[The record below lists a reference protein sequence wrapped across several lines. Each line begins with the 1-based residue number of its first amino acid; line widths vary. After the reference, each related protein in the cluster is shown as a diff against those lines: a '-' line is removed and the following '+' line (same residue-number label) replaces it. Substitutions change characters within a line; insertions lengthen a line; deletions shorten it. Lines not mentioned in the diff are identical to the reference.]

1 MSIVNAIVPNF
12 NRITLQKSHFDFG
25 IFFIKNLCFKHKI
38 SYFRI
43 VFHLKLIPQ
52 TNLKAKITLLLFF
65 VNFLLFSQEFPPI
78 IKYSPAVYGAGNQSW
93 MIAQDQ
99 QNFLYFANN
108 DGLLEYNGTNWQ
120 LYPSPNETIIRSVK
134 VIRNKIFTG
143 CYMNFGYWTRQT
155 NGKLKYTS
163 LSDTIKSKI
172 LDDEQFWNILQ
183 YDQWI
188 LFQSLN
194 RIYIYD
200 TKTGKFKII
209 APKNG
214 VVKSFAHK
222 NAIYF
227 QTLKEGLFEI
237 ESGKAKLVSDD
248 SILKKYIIVN
258 VFSSDEG
265 LMIQTQ
271 LDGIYK
277 FDRNNLT
284 RFSTDVD
291 VELKSGFVYSS
302 QLLQDGSFA
311 LGTVSNGIY
320 ILSKTGKLKYHLSQG
335 KGLSNNTALSLF
347 EDKDQNLWVG
357 LDNGINC
364 INVQSP
370 VHSFTDDTGALG
382 TVYASATFNG
392 LLYVGT
398 NQGLFYKPIESN
410 AEFKFISGTK
420 GQVWSLF
427 VYDNTLFCGHDSGTF
442 IITGESAR
450 SIFSSSGTWKFEP
463 VPNGRNQLLQG
474 NYYGISVLEKI
485 NNQWVFKNKIKGFDY
500 SSRYFEITNNFDVY
514 VSHEY
519 KGIFRLKVDKSLSEA
534 NGFFAYKSPQKGK
547 NASLVKFNNAIYY
560 ACKDGIFKLSQ
571 KTKQFEKDKLLSSIF
586 EKDEYTS
593 GKLIVDHSNRIWL
606 FSKNY
611 IHYFSA
617 SKLSNQLKQNV
628 IPIPSSL
635 TNSMLGFENITQ
647 ISKSTY
653 LIGTTDGYYT
663 LNVDD
668 LSFKNYTVLIT
679 TINVNKQNDILK
691 NVAIRGEGSFNS
703 NENNITLDYTVPEYN
718 KYINSEYQYLLEGFQ
733 NEWSEWSTKATVN
746 FKNLSPGKY
755 TFKVRAKYANT
766 ILQNTATYTFIILKP
781 WYLTNLACFAYF
793 LLILVLA
800 YFINK
805 AYRNFYHK
813 QKEKLI
819 EENNLLLE
827 IKELENEQQL
837 MKLRNEQ
844 LSQDVDNKNRE
855 LAVSTMSLNSKNEL
869 LAFIKDDLKKN
880 TQNDSNSI
888 KSVISTINKNITE
901 EDSWNVFKAA
911 FDNADKDFLKRI
923 KQIHPLLTPN
933 DLRLCAY
940 LRLNLSSKEIA
951 PLFNISVRSVEIK
964 RYRLRKKMDLQHEI
978 GLVEYILAV

>member
-1 MSIVNAIVPNF
+1 M
-12 NRITLQKSHFDFG
+12 
-25 IFFIKNLCFKHKI
+25 
-38 SYFRI
+38 
-43 VFHLKLIPQ
+43 
-52 TNLKAKITLLLFF
+52 
-65 VNFLLFSQEFPPI
+65 FSQEFPPI
-78 IKYSPAVYGAGNQSW
+78 VKYSPSVYGAGNQSW
-93 MIAQDQ
+93 MISQDH
-99 QNFLYFANN
+99 NNYLYFANN
-108 DGLLEYNGTNWQ
+108 DGLLEYNGTSWQ
-120 LYPSPNETIIRSVK
+120 LYPGPNETIIRSVK
-134 VIRNKIFTG
+134 VIGNKVYTG
-143 CYMNFGYWTRQT
+143 SYMNFGFWTRQAD
-155 NGKLKYTS
+155 GKLKYTS
-163 LSDTIKSKI
+163 LSDSIKNKI
-172 LDDEQFWNILQ
+172 LDDEQFWNILK
-183 YDQWI
+183 YDHWI

-200 TKTGKFKII
+200 TKTMQFKII

-214 VVKSFAHK
+214 VVKSFAST

-248 SILKKYIIVN
+248 PILKKFTVAN
-258 VFSSDEG
+258 VFAADEG
-265 LMIQTQ
+265 LIIQTQ
-271 LDGIYK
+271 LDGIHK
-277 FDRNNLT
+277 LT
-284 RFSTDVD
+284 GNSLSRIVTDVD
-291 VELKSGFVYSS
+291 AELKASFVYSS
-302 QLLQDGSFA
+302 QRLQDGSFA
-311 LGTVSNGIY
+311 LGTVSNGIF
-320 ILSKTGKLKYHLSQG
+320 ILSDKGKLKYHLTQS

-347 EDKDQNLWVG
+347 EDKDQNLWTG

-364 INVQSP
+364 INMQSP
-370 VHSFTDDTGALG
+370 VRSFTDDSGVLG
-382 TVYASATFNG
+382 TVYASAIHNG
-392 LLYVGT
+392 MLYIGT
-398 NQGLFYKPIESN
+398 NQGLFCKPSQSN
-410 AEFKFISGTK
+410 SDFKFINGTK
-420 GQVWSLF
+420 GQVWSLA
-427 VYDNTLFCGHDSGTF
+427 VYDDTLFCGHDSGTF
-442 IITGESAR
+442 VVVNDIAK
-450 SIFSSSGTWKFEP
+450 SIFSASGTWKFEP
-463 VPNGRNQLLQG
+463 VPGNKNQLLQG
-474 NYYGISVLEKI
+474 NYYGLSVLEKSG
-485 NNQWVFKNKIKGFDY
+485 NQWIFKNKVQGFDY
-500 SSRYFEITNNFDVY
+500 SSRYFEIGDNLEVY

-519 KGIFRLKVDKSLSEA
+519 KGIFRLKLDSSLSKTQ
-534 NGFFAYKSPQKGK
+534 GFYTYKSPDKGK
-547 NASLVKFNNAIYY
+547 YASLTKFNNSIYY
-560 ACKDGIFKLSQ
+560 AYKGGIFKLNP
-571 KTKQFEKDKLLSSIF
+571 KTKQFVKDNVLSSIF

-593 GKLIVDHSNRIWL
+593 GKLIVDNSNKIWL

-617 SKLSNQLKQNV
+617 SKLSSQLKENI

-635 TNSMLGFENITQ
+635 TNSMLGYENITQ

-663 LNVDD
+663 LNIDD
-668 LSFKNYTVLIT
+668 LSFKNYNVFITDIT
-679 TINVNKQNDILK
+679 TNKQNETFR
-691 NVAIRGEGSFNS
+691 NAAIFNEGSFKS
-703 NENNITLDYTVPEYN
+703 DENNITLNYTVPEYN

-746 FKNLSPGKY
+746 FKNLPPGKY
-755 TFKVRAKYANT
+755 TFRVRAKYANV
-766 ILQNTATYTFIILKP
+766 ILQNPASYTFVVLKP
-781 WYLTNLACFAYF
+781 WYLTNLAYFIYF
-793 LLILVLA
+793 LLMLAMA

-805 AYRNFYHK
+805 AYRNYYQK

-869 LAFIKDDLKKN
+869 LAFIKEDLKK
-880 TQNDSNSI
+880 TAQNDSSNI

-901 EDSWNVFKAA
+901 EDSWNVFKEA

-923 KQIHPLLTPN
+923 KQMHPALTPN

-951 PLFNISVRSVEIK
+951 PMFNISVRSVEIK

>member
-1 MSIVNAIVPNF
+1 MKTKFSF
-12 NRITLQKSHFDFG
+12 
-25 IFFIKNLCFKHKI
+25 
-38 SYFRI
+38 
-43 VFHLKLIPQ
+43 
-52 TNLKAKITLLLFF
+52 LLFF
-65 VNFLLFSQEFPPI
+65 ISFLLFSQEFPPI
-78 IKYSPAVYGAGNQSW
+78 VKYSSAVYGAGNQSW
-93 MIAQDQ
+93 MITQDN
-99 QNFLYFANN
+99 QNFMYFANN

-120 LYPSPNETIIRSVK
+120 LYPTPNETIMRSVK
-134 VIRNKIFTG
+134 VIGNKIYTG
-143 CYMNFGYWTRQT
+143 CYMNFGYWTRQA
-155 NGKLKYTS
+155 NGRLKYTS
-163 LSDTIKSKI
+163 LSDTIKNKI
-172 LDDEQFWNILQ
+172 LDDEQFWNILK
-183 YDQWI
+183 YDHWI

-200 TKTGKFKII
+200 TKTGKFEVI
-209 APKNG
+209 APKMG
-214 VVKSFAHK
+214 VVKSFATK

-227 QTLKEGLFEI
+227 QTLNEGLFEI

-248 SILKKYIIVN
+248 PILRRFTIVN
-258 VFSSDEG
+258 MFTTGDG
-265 LMIQTQ
+265 LQIQTQ

-277 FDRNNLT
+277 LAGNTLT
-284 RFSTDVD
+284 RFATDVD
-291 VELKSGFVYSS
+291 AELKSSFVYSS

-311 LGTVSNGIY
+311 LGTVSNGIF
-320 ILSKTGKLKYHLSQG
+320 ILSDKGKLKYHISQS

-347 EDKDQNLWVG
+347 EDKDQNLWAG

-364 INVQSP
+364 ININSP
-370 VHSFTDDTGALG
+370 VHSFTDNTGVLG

-392 LLYVGT
+392 FLYVGT
-398 NQGLFYKPIESN
+398 NQGLFCKNSQSN
-410 AEFKFISGTK
+410 SEFKFISGTK

-442 IITGESAR
+442 IVTNESAR
-450 SIFSSSGTWKFEP
+450 SIFSGSGTWKFEA
-463 VPNGRNQLLQG
+463 VPNSANQLLQG
-474 NYYGISVLEKI
+474 NYSGISVLEKV
-485 NNQWVFKNKIKGFDY
+485 NNQWIFKNKIQGFDY
-500 SSRYFEITNNFDVY
+500 SSRYFEITDSFDVY

-519 KGIFRLKVDKSLSEA
+519 KGIFRLKLDHSLLKTQSVY
-534 NGFFAYKSPQKGK
+534 AYKSPNKGK
-547 NASLVKFNNAIYY
+547 NASLTKFNNQIYY
-560 ACKDGIFKLSQ
+560 AYKGGIFKLNS
-571 KTKQFEKDKLLSSIF
+571 KTKQFEKDNLLSSIF

-593 GKLIVDHSNRIWL
+593 GKLIVDNSNKIWL

-617 SKLSNQLKQNV
+617 SKLSNQLKQNI

-663 LNVDD
+663 LNIED

-679 TINVNKQNDILK
+679 DIAVNKQNEILR
-691 NVAIRGEGSFNS
+691 NVAIGSEGSFHA
-703 NENNITLDYTVPEYN
+703 NENNITLNYTVPEYN
-718 KYINSEYQYLLEGFQ
+718 KYINSEYQYCLEGFQ
-733 NEWSEWSTKATVN
+733 NDWSEWSTKATVN

-755 TFKVRAKYANT
+755 TFKVRTKYANT
-766 ILQNTATYTFIILKP
+766 ILQNTATYTFVILKP
-781 WYLTNLACFAYF
+781 WYLTNLAWFIYF
-793 LLILVLA
+793 LLIFVLA

-805 AYRNFYHK
+805 SYRSYYQK
-813 QKEKLI
+813 QEKKLI

-869 LAFIKDDLKKN
+869 LAFIKEDLKKTN
-880 TQNDSNSI
+880 QNDSTNI

-901 EDSWNVFKAA
+901 EDSWNVFKEA

-923 KQIHPLLTPN
+923 KQLHPVLTPN